1 MTIERKER
9 GETAYIHAEFRNLA
23 GELADPTTSAKITI
37 WDKDGTLKIDAAAMM
52 KDAGTGKY
60 HYGYPVPTDAAPDED
75 KAWTYRIEAT
85 SGDFVDYKLG
95 YFKVVEAK

>member
-23 GELADPTTSAKITI
+23 GELADPTTSAKVSV
-37 WDKDGTLKIDAAAMM
+37 WDKDGILKIDAAAMIWT
-52 KDAGTGKY
+52 ATGKFY
-60 HYGYPVPTDAAPDED
+60 YGYPISTDATPDEN